1 MGLDRWKCS
10 HIFEQDLTMER
21 GKPKR
26 AIYVFF
32 KNEWLGQPF
41 EIDTYILITTEIFWY
56 GMAPLILRRRNF
68 KSKAGP

>member
-1 MGLDRWKCS
+1 
-10 HIFEQDLTMER
+10 MER